1 MSLPESGSGHVLLLT
16 DDRDE
21 AARLTRWIAA
31 TGLPTVVVSGAEKF
45 LMNEG
50 DDESVH
56 LVVTDLDTDDPAV
69 LSLLERLVGGDLFRG
84 LPQLH
89 VVRDLTLLSRMRQ
102 AHPALVPFSLAAP
115 PLAEDFQARVRLA
128 AEIGRL
134 RRESAR
140 HSVRDGLTGLLN
152 RRYLLHR
159 LEEEF
164 SRARRYRTPLSVLT
178 LDIDHLKDVNDT
190 HGLEAGDVV
199 IRRIGQLLR
208 GQMRRE
214 DVLGRIGE
222 DVFGVVLTGNRFR
235 GAAVFANKI
244 RTEVEETVIDY
255 RDVELQVTISAGI
268 TTFPDNPAIRSSE
281 DLLRIAEN
289 ALREAKSRGGN
300 RVFIDE
306 GVMKRERR
314 IILVAD
320 PDADLLDLTEDLLA
334 LDDFRVVKAS
344 TARTALETLRF
355 RRPDLL
361 VLDLTMTDP
370 DNGKPLVASIQQLFP
385 GTRLPIIGLSRDPGA
400 DPDHLVLQGVDRF
413 ITKPFSLT
421 LLRSAARE
429 LLETYRV

>member
-1 MSLPESGSGHVLLLT
+1 
-16 DDRDE
+16 
-21 AARLTRWIAA
+21 
-31 TGLPTVVVSGAEKF
+31 
-45 LMNEG
+45 
-50 DDESVH
+50 
-56 LVVTDLDTDDPAV
+56 
-69 LSLLERLVGGDLFRG
+69 
-84 LPQLH
+84 
-89 VVRDLTLLSRMRQ
+89 
-102 AHPALVPFSLAAP
+102 
-115 PLAEDFQARVRLA
+115 
-128 AEIGRL
+128 
-134 RRESAR
+134 
-140 HSVRDGLTGLLN
+140 
-152 RRYLLHR
+152 
-159 LEEEF
+159 
-164 SRARRYRTPLSVLT
+164 
-178 LDIDHLKDVNDT
+178 
-190 HGLEAGDVV
+190 
-199 IRRIGQLLR
+199 
-208 GQMRRE
+208 
-214 DVLGRIGE
+214 
-222 DVFGVVLTGNRFR
+222 
-235 GAAVFANKI
+235 
-244 RTEVEETVIDY
+244 VIDY